1 MSKFSD
7 GIASPTAAI
16 RGLSNDSFESLHD
29 LFQVRL
35 ARKAN
40 VVIGLVFN
48 RRNMPIFGSS
58 LNPINSLGLVLWNFL
73 WADTLN

>member
-16 RGLSNDSFESLHD
+16 RGLSNDSLESLHD

-48 RRNMPIFGSS
+48 RGNMPIFGSS
-58 LNPINSLGLVLWNFL
+58 LNPINSLGLVLWDFL